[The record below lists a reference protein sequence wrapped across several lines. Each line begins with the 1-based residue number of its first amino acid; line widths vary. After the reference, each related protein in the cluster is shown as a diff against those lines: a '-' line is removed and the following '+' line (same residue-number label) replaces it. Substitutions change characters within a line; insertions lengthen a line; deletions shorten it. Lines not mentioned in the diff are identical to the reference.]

1 MTVRDAMRV
10 LRVHIRDAQTKG
22 YSLEQIAEQARG
34 AGIGIAA
41 GTIRYALRAAGRGGG
56 AGHAAR
62 TANRAPAQSPETTLK
77 DEGQKANRNPRQ

>member
-41 GTIRYALRAAGRGGG
+41 GTIRYALRGIGSRRIHCRMDRRGSARD
-56 AGHAAR
+56 AGHVPQLA
-62 TANRAPAQSPETTLK
+62 S
-77 DEGQKANRNPRQ
+77 RQLPCGRDDD